1 MFSNNMAALSAD
13 KNGLAGHEM
22 RLGINLKRFRYSGAP
37 ECLHTE
43 LPSSPAPPSAQADWT
58 LLGPADRHVRRL
70 APPPDRRSKSRVGP
84 GIKTSVCI

>member
-22 RLGINLKRFRYSGAP
+22 RLGIKRFRYSGAP

-43 LPSSPAPPSAQADWT
+43 LPSSPAPPSAQAEWPV
-58 LLGPADRHVRRL
+58 LGPAGRHARRL
-70 APPPDRRSKSRVGP
+70 APQPDRLA
-84 GIKTSVCI
+84 